1 MSKKGNTMIRLLSVI
16 FVANLLYLFPAETKA
31 EYSVGF
37 VRMETMQAE
46 TKEDIPV
53 ALVYPSDSP
62 SKPVKFGP
70 FKMELAING
79 EIAMG
84 EFPVAIISHGSGG
97 TNLGHR
103 SIAFELVKQG
113 FVVAMPLHP
122 GNNFRNNVAQGTALN
137 WINRPK
143 HIKSTIDA
151 LLSNPDISPSINV
164 DSISVIGH
172 SAGGYTALAVA
183 GGKADTGHIIDL
195 CKSGLRLNEPFCG
208 LVRENKVD
216 RINIDNQRDKR
227 VKAVV
232 LMAPVGILFDS
243 EESLAQI
250 DIPVLLLRAEKDV
263 ELTEPYHSEVIAKRI
278 KNKENL
284 TYRTIDNAGHYSFIT
299 PFPDEMQ
306 GELGVVAEDPEGF
319 DRREFHSALS
329 KEIASF
335 LIKALH

>member
-1 MSKKGNTMIRLLSVI
+1 MIRLLSVI

-46 TKEDIPV
+46 TKEDIP
-53 ALVYPSDSP
+53 
-62 SKPVKFGP
+62 
-70 FKMELAING
+70 
-79 EIAMG
+79 

-195 CKSGLRLNEPFCG
+195 CKSGLRLNEE
-208 LVRENKVD
+208 LR
-216 RINIDNQRDKR
+216 
-227 VKAVV
+227 
-232 LMAPVGILFDS
+232 
-243 EESLAQI
+243 
-250 DIPVLLLRAEKDV
+250 LL
-263 ELTEPYHSEVIAKRI
+263 S
-278 KNKENL
+278 
-284 TYRTIDNAGHYSFIT
+284 
-299 PFPDEMQ
+299 
-306 GELGVVAEDPEGF
+306 
-319 DRREFHSALS
+319 
-329 KEIASF
+329 
-335 LIKALH
+335 

>member
-1 MSKKGNTMIRLLSVI
+1 MIRLLVLVI
-16 FVANLLYLFPAETKA
+16 LVNLLYLFPAEAKA

-37 VRMETMQAE
+37 VRMETIQAE
-46 TKEDIPV
+46 TKENIPI
-53 ALVYPSDSP
+53 ALVYPSDSQ

-79 EIAMG
+79 EIATG

-122 GNNFRNNVAQGTALN
+122 RNNFKNNVAEGTALN

-143 HIKSTIDA
+143 HIISTIDS
-151 LLSNPDISPSINV
+151 LLSNSKISPSIDVNR
-164 DSISVIGH
+164 ISVIGH

-183 GGKADTGHIIDL
+183 GGTADTGHIIDL
-195 CKSGLRLNEPFCG
+195 CSRGLQLNEPFCG
-208 LVRENKVD
+208 LVKENQID
-216 RINIDNQRDKR
+216 RTNIDNQRDRR
-227 VKAVV
+227 VAAVV

-243 EESLAQI
+243 EESLAQV
-250 DIPVLLLRAEKDV
+250 DIPVLLLRAEKDG
-263 ELTEPYHSEVIAKRI
+263 ELTEPYQSEVIAKRI

-284 TYRTIDNAGHYSFIT
+284 TYRTIVNAGHYSFIT

-306 GELGVVAEDPEGF
+306 SELGVVAEDPEGF
-319 DRREFHSALS
+319 DRREFHSALG

-335 LIKALH
+335 LIEALR